1 MSARFAQTYD
11 LSIKRSHPLG
21 TKIDRLFTLSVHND
35 YSSVPHKINMNHKEK
50 FDEYCKVTFT
60 DGENK
65 GSKAMNRDKGEK
77 IIKFLSHL
85 IEITALKISVPNLST
100 VTCPKHMTI
109 WWHVTTASSGTT
121 ISV

>member
-1 MSARFAQTYD
+1 MD
-11 LSIKRSHPLG
+11 
-21 TKIDRLFTLSVHND
+21 
-35 YSSVPHKINMNHKEK
+35 NHKEN
-50 FDEYCKVTFT
+50 FDEYLKVTFI

-65 GSKAMNRDKGEK
+65 GSKAITIAKGEK

-85 IEITALKISVPNLST
+85 REITALNISIPNLST

-109 WWHVTTASSGTT
+109 WWHVTTVTSGST